1 MTPPAAARDDPWVVA
16 FAGPSLHRE
25 LAGEGGAEWDA
36 LASRVE
42 LRPPAR
48 RGDLL
53 AAAAE
58 GPDVLVLLDGYY
70 FTVPAVLH
78 KEVLYA
84 LEAGIRVVGAA
95 SVGALR
101 AAELAPLG
109 MEGVGQVYRWYRDGV
124 LDGDDEV
131 AVRHLPGSHGY
142 LPLTVAL
149 VEVRSAVA
157 ELVRGGEARRS
168 AGERFVA
175 AVKALPFGD
184 RSPDRVQ
191 RLAEETLNGAAARF
205 ERVLAA
211 TRLKADDCRSA
222 LAHALDRSHA
232 PPAGSSAPPPSPRPA
247 S

>member
-1 MTPPAAARDDPWVVA
+1 MRDAARRRHREGPWVVA

-25 LAGEGGAEWDA
+25 LAGAGGPDWSA
-36 LASRVE
+36 LERRVE

-70 FTVPAVLH
+70 CTVPAVLH

-84 LEAGIRVVGAA
+84 LAAGIRVLGAA
-95 SVGALR
+95 SMGALR
-101 AAELAPLG
+101 AAELAPFG
-109 MEGVGQVYRWYRDGV
+109 MEGIGRVFEWYRDGV

-157 ELVRGGEARRS
+157 ELVDGGEARRAPGS
-168 AGERFVA
+168 GSWPRSR
-175 AVKALPFGD
+175 
-184 RSPDRVQ
+184 RSPS
-191 RLAEETLNGAAARF
+191 ATGAPIA
-205 ERVLAA
+205 
-211 TRLKADDCRSA
+211 
-222 LAHALDRSHA
+222 
-232 PPAGSSAPPPSPRPA
+232 
-247 S
+247 